1 MASQLVPQIS
11 EALQAGQ
18 RVLRIAGPPEN
29 VRAEQLPLSALYP
42 GVKAAHGGVLKLK
55 NPFAGEGF
63 RASVD
68 YQQEGEWL
76 TFYLAE
82 NGVLKLASDKGTSAL
97 R

>member
-1 MASQLVPQIS
+1 M
-11 EALQAGQ
+11 
-18 RVLRIAGPPEN
+18 
-29 VRAEQLPLSALYP
+29 
-42 GVKAAHGGVLKLK
+42 KAARGGVLKPK